1 MKEKNGIF
9 LNRGEG
15 KSYWVLGD
23 LYTFKATGK
32 ETGGGYT
39 IIDQIIQPN
48 SGPPPH
54 IHRRED
60 EAFYILEGT
69 FSFLCGEKT
78 SLFEAGSFVFVPKG
92 TLHTFRNAG
101 EQKGRLLVI
110 ITPAGLEEFFYSL
123 GTPAIDITTPPK
135 FDPDI
140 LEKLTQLAETYEME
154 IPPPN
159 KA

>member
-1 MKEKNGIF
+1 M
-9 LNRGEG
+9 
-15 KSYWVLGD
+15 
-23 LYTFKATGK
+23 
-32 ETGGGYT
+32 
-39 IIDQIIQPN
+39 
-48 SGPPPH
+48 
-54 IHRRED
+54 
-60 EAFYILEGT
+60 
-69 FSFLCGEKT
+69 
-78 SLFEAGSFVFVPKG
+78 PKG

-110 ITPAGLEEFFYSL
+110 ITPAGLEEFFYSI

-135 FDPDI
+135 FDPAI